1 MKKFMS
7 VKNVLLTLALVFFAS
22 LAFESVNAKAAVT
35 YDPVADTVTS
45 DANGY
50 FYVLKKES
58 GNKLSDTS
66 ESVTAVAGTP
76 IKVVDDLGIKAAKPI
91 YLYFSTTQ
99 IAEKKDSI
107 AATTKILPVDV
118 KKYTY
123 AIDYYATGSGSA
135 FISLKYDDSN
145 KASHELYAKT
155 GAHTAEAPADK
166 ADFSLDGTAWADA
179 TGFNGAVL
187 AAKYGET
194 VYVRAAGSA
203 TTRAGK
209 TLKVKIG
216 KQAEAKPIKIDYKNG
231 TIAIKNGMEYRTA
244 ASQGAIET
252 AAWKVILPYDKTKGG
267 TAKEVATD
275 DYYAVGK
282 KSATATNRTKE
293 KVKAL
298 PIAGTSD
305 IVYQVRTAATDK
317 KPASKASEVKVVVA
331 KTAAPTVTGA
341 AIGATGTAISAP
353 TIANAEGDTAT
364 AKYEY
369 YIVKAA
375 DAANVD
381 EAATK
386 WKTIASDKAK
396 FFKEGGSFTYYN
408 KSGQK
413 VKVTLGKDNYK
424 VFIRRAA
431 DKTAGVLAS
440 NAIILDL
447 TWTTD
452 CYTLSVHQE

>member
-1 MKKFMS
+1 MKKFLS
-7 VKNVLLTLALVFFAS
+7 VKNVLLTLALVFLAS

-35 YDPVADTVTS
+35 YDPDTDTVTS
-45 DANGY
+45 DTSGY

-58 GNKLSDTS
+58 GNKLSETS
-66 ESVTAVAGTP
+66 ESVQAVTGNA
-76 IKVVDDLGIKAAKPI
+76 IKVVDDLGIKAAKPV

-99 IAEKKDSI
+99 IDKKTENI

-123 AIDYYATGSGSA
+123 AFDYYATGSGSA
-135 FISLKYDDSN
+135 FISLTYDDSN
-145 KASHELYAKT
+145 KKSHELYAKT
-155 GAHTAEAPADK
+155 GAHTTAAPADK
-166 ADFSLDGTAWADA
+166 ADFSLDGETWADA
-179 TGFNGAVL
+179 TGFTGDVL
-187 AAKYGET
+187 AANYGET

-216 KQAEAKPIKIDYKNG
+216 KQAEAKPIKIDYNKG

-252 AAWKVILPYDKTKGG
+252 AAWKVILPYDKKGG
-267 TAKEVATD
+267 TEKEVATD
-275 DYYAVGK
+275 NYYAVGK
-282 KSATATNRTKE
+282 KSATTANRTKE
-293 KVKAL
+293 KVKSL
-298 PIAGTSD
+298 PIDGSAD

-317 KPASKASEVKVVVA
+317 KPASGASEVKVVAA

-353 TIANAEGDTAT
+353 TIENAEGDTAT

-369 YIVKAA
+369 CIVKAA

-396 FFKEGGSFTYYN
+396 FFKKGGSFTYCD
-408 KSGQK
+408 KSGK
-413 VKVTLGKDNYK
+413 KIKVTLGSDNYK

-431 DKTAGVLAS
+431 DKSAEVLAS
-440 NAIILDL
+440 NAITLDL